1 MSECQKSGRNVRIRS
16 LADLRAIARERQG
29 SGAVD
34 PANLT
39 FGMSEN
45 PSENR
50 PPMSELPG
58 GQIDDWSD
66 PLGRVSD
73 ARAARMLGQAM
84 FSIEEQR
91 WSPQLVKAR
100 LKEAVGVIE
109 RIERRPGPS
118 QKSTIWPADVAPDF
132 GEQVAMVAN
141 GGLEAMQR
149 ERNATP
155 AHVGA
160 DIREISRAHQAIAW
174 PLRYLSGDRL
184 RPERRALQAWMWA
197 EAVGE
202 SWERAAT
209 AMAGGSKRTA
219 YRTRDRAFEIIC
231 RGLLKDGVVA

>member
-1 MSECQKSGRNVRIRS
+1 MTECQKPRSNVRIRS

-29 SGAVD
+29 SGAGD
-34 PANLT
+34 PSNLT
-39 FGMSEN
+39 LGMSESS
-45 PSENR
+45 SENR
-50 PPMSELPG
+50 QPMSEMPG

-91 WSPQLVKAR
+91 WSPDLVKAR
-100 LKEAVGVIE
+100 LKEAVSVIE

-155 AHVGA
+155 GHVGA

-174 PLRYLSGDRL
+174 PLRYLGGDR
-184 RPERRALQAWMWA
+184 RSAERAALQAWMWA
-197 EAVGE
+197 EATGD
-202 SWERAAT
+202 SWERAAV
-209 AMAGGSKRTA
+209 AVSGGSKRSA
-219 YRTRDRAFEIIC
+219 YRKRDRAFEIIC